1 MNALGKGDAGDTLGY
16 AWDRDGDGQYDDST
30 AVARAA
36 PTANA
41 DRRGTLAEAAGLSM
55 GAVLAALAAVRRGR
69 AFHPDGV
76 VYDARLAIARVS

>member
-1 MNALGKGDAGDTLGY
+1 M
-16 AWDRDGDGQYDDST
+16 
-30 AVARAA
+30 
-36 PTANA
+36 
-41 DRRGTLAEAAGLSM
+41 SM

>member
-1 MNALGKGDAGDTLGY
+1 
-16 AWDRDGDGQYDDST
+16 
-30 AVARAA
+30 
-36 PTANA
+36 
-41 DRRGTLAEAAGLSM
+41 M